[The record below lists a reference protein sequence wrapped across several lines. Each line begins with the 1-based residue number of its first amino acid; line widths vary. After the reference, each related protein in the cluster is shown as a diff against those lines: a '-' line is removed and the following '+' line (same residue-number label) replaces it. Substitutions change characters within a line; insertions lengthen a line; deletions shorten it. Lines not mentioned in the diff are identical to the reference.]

1 MHCHL
6 LVPDFFSGDETPPAA
21 RLSAAETLISK
32 GRRKRLPASSP
43 EAWLFERFQVARQRD
58 WPVAPYTLLAD
69 GGSPERHFWMRADPV
84 HLQAGNESILLSG
97 IPGAG
102 PSPAEARALAETL
115 NRHFG
120 GSLQVHP
127 LAPGRW
133 YVRVEPAVEAQTT
146 APAAAQGR
154 EIQAHLPSGRDAMR
168 LRSLM
173 NETQMLLHE
182 HAVNAAREAR
192 GEPALNSLWFWGG
205 GTVEPAAAVRP
216 FSTVI
221 AADPLARGLALA
233 AGIPVR
239 PLPENAQRMLAALK
253 EESAALAVLSAP
265 RSPEAFAAM
274 ERDWFEPLLA
284 ALLAGRIGMLSLH
297 LLGERARLEVETVR
311 SDLRYFWRRKKPLA
325 SYLA

>member
-6 LVPDFFSGDETPPAA
+6 LVPDFFSGDGTPPAA
-21 RLSAAETLISK
+21 RLVAAETLISK
-32 GRRKRLPASSP
+32 GRRKRLPTSSP
-43 EAWLFERFQVARQRD
+43 EGWLFERFQVAKQRD

-84 HLQAGNESILLSG
+84 HLRAGNDSIVLVADPASG
-97 IPGAG
+97 V
-102 PSPAEARALAETL
+102 SRAEAEALAEAL

-120 GSLQVHP
+120 ESLP
-127 LAPGRW
+127 LLAPDPGRW
-133 YVRVEPAVEAQTT
+133 YVRIDPAPEAQTT
-146 APAAAQGR
+146 PPAAGEGK

-168 LRSLM
+168 LRALM

-205 GTVEPAAAVRP
+205 GAIEGAPARP
-216 FSTVI
+216 FSAVI
-221 AADPLARGLALA
+221 AGDPLARGLALA

-239 PLPENAQRMLAALK
+239 NLPENAQLPLAAL
-253 EESAALAVLSAP
+253 EEKSVALVVLDAPQNPDGFAAL
-265 RSPEAFAAM
+265 
-274 ERDWFEPLLA
+274 ERNWFEPLLA

-297 LLGERARLEVETVR
+297 LLGARARLEVETVR